1 MAELSR
7 KEQLCGWVFFEKNQL
22 FHLRP
27 DLPHTWCFPGDWYH
41 SRQNLST
48 FFFEQSLWTATLTLQ
63 LNNSNLVRQ
72 IWILNDPVH
81 QPWSVG
87 HDRTLDWPYL
97 NDKHLNSTR
106 FHHWSPKKLNLAHF
120 NENQK
125 GCHKNINIEVF
136 CVFPS
141 LTQAPCVCEQRTAPN
156 SKHVGAPQLLF
167 STQLS
172 HTCAT

>member
-1 MAELSR
+1 MLSR
-7 KEQLCGWVFFEKNQL
+7 RLV
-22 FHLRP
+22 P
-27 DLPHTWCFPGDWYH
+27 LPSKSEH
-41 SRQNLST
+41 
-48 FFFEQSLWTATLTLQ
+48 FFFEQPLWTVTLPLK

-72 IWILNDPVH
+72 IWILNAPVH

-87 HDRTLDWPYL
+87 HDWTLDWPYL

-106 FHHWSPKKLNLAHF
+106 FHHWSPKKLNSAHF
-120 NENQK
+120 NKNQK

-141 LTQAPCVCEQRTAPN
+141 LTQAPCMCEQRTAPN
-156 SKHVGAPQLLF
+156 SKHVGASQLLF

-172 HTCAT
+172 HRWSCLASLHLPRETESTEHFSCG